1 MQKSEVRSQKF
12 GTLLLAGVLCAW
24 GAVVARAQEADHQA
38 PPAAV
43 AAAAP
48 QAPPDIVQRSGNSL
62 LRAGVAMTPPQQ
74 LPADSTPASAEQARV
89 SAVSLMAVPPPQ
101 PKTLKKHDLIQIIIR
116 ESTQASSKG
125 NTDAKKETSLD
136 AHLDNYLKL
145 TNQFQVKGVVP
156 STPLALTAA
165 ANTEFKGD
173 ATAEREDT
181 YVTRIGAE
189 VVDVKPNGTLLIQA
203 RKHIKLDE
211 EEQDYILS
219 GVCRV
224 DDVAADNTILSTQ
237 LHDMDLTE
245 TTKGIVRDTNNR
257 GFLTKLL
264 AKLNP
269 F

>member
-1 MQKSEVRSQKF
+1 MRNQKSEVRSQKSA
-12 GTLLLAGVLCAW
+12 GLLVAGVICAV
-24 GAVVARAQEADHQA
+24 G
-38 PPAAV
+38 
-43 AAAAP
+43 
-48 QAPPDIVQRSGNSL
+48 
-62 LRAGVAMTPPQQ
+62 AGVALGEEPVRQAPVAAPDYGQPGGVSLMRVGAAMAPP
-74 LPADSTPASAEQARV
+74 PPPGADSAGGANSGQSHMA
-89 SAVSLMAVPPPQ
+89 AVSLLAVAPPQ

-116 ESTQASSKG
+116 ESTQASSIG
-125 NTDAKKETSLD
+125 NTDAKKDTSID

-156 STPLALTAA
+156 SQPLGIVGA

-173 ATAEREDT
+173 ATATREDT

-189 VVDVKPNGTLLIQA
+189 VMDVKPNGTLVIQA
-203 RKHIKLDE
+203 KKHIKLDE

-245 TTKGIVRDTNNR
+245 TTKGVVSDTNNR

-264 AKLNP
+264 ATLNP